1 MKKRRAIIGIIIIA
15 LATAHV
21 SAARVGVL
29 VNFPDG
35 TVKTACVEAAD
46 NENGYD
52 VMQKTGFSLLW
63 AGPSIYGHSL
73 CRIDGAGDDV
83 SGDYCAYSGK
93 YWGFFIADHDA
104 WAYMPVGWDAGD
116 SCWNGDATSY
126 DGHYCAKDGDV
137 LGYRYGEFGVFPA
150 YKSFSEICPL
160 KRKTANER
168 EAVFQWGGIREGAD
182 GNLLATA
189 NEAIELTL
197 TDEKTGKVVKHV
209 SIEVR
214 DERLQKI
221 LTAEADDM
229 EKVLFLLDKP
239 GKYRLLIIASDYP
252 HKQADLT
259 VEPQET
265 TSTSS
270 STTTLIQSTTST
282 STTTNLPHF
291 LYIGGEGAATTT
303 VKQTTT
309 TQPVTTSSL
318 LETTT
323 VPSKVAVTGDI
334 VQSSGG
340 NRTRNTAI
348 LLITVLAAGV
358 LLLARK
364 R

>member
-1 MKKRRAIIGIIIIA
+1 MKKIGVMIGLIIIA
-15 LATAHV
+15 LAATHV

-35 TVKTACVEAAD
+35 TVKTACVEPAD

-73 CRIDGAGDDV
+73 CRIDGVGDDV
-83 SGDYCAYSGK
+83 SGDYCFWSGK
-93 YWGFFIADHDA
+93 YWRFFIADQGA
-104 WAYMPVGWDAGD
+104 WSYMPVGWDAGE
-116 SCWNGDATSY
+116 SCWSGDPNSY
-126 DGHYCAKDGDV
+126 DGHYCAKDGDL
-137 LGYRYGEFGVFPA
+137 LGYLYGEFDLNVFPA
-150 YKSFSEICPL
+150 YKSFSDICPP

-168 EAVFQWGGIREGAD
+168 EAVFKWGGIREEAD
-182 GNLLATA
+182 GNLRATA

-209 SIEVR
+209 TIEVR

-221 LTAEADDM
+221 MTAEADD
-229 EKVLFLLDKP
+229 KGNVLLLLDKP

-252 HKQADLT
+252 HKQASLT

-265 TSTSS
+265 TSSSS
-270 STTTLIQSTTST
+270 STTTIIQSTTST

-291 LYIGGEGAATTT
+291 LSPGKEQAATTT
-303 VKQTTT
+303 VEQTTT
-309 TQPVTTSSL
+309 TQPATTSSV
-318 LETTT
+318 LE
-323 VPSKVAVTGDI
+323 VPSKVAVTGGI

-348 LLITVLAAGV
+348 LVIAVLAAGV
-358 LLLARK
+358 LVLSGK
-364 R
+364 K